1 MTPED
6 DIALQKLSTRVRQL
20 ILNYQELAKDNA
32 KLQAQIEEKEAQVER
47 LQATCDEL
55 RQHYA
60 NLKMAA
66 MMKISNGDLEEAK
79 AKLSRL
85 TREVNKCIA
94 LLSV

>member
-20 ILNYQELAKDNA
+20 ILNYQELAKENA

-85 TREVNKCIA
+85 TREVNK
-94 LLSV
+94 

>member
-1 MTPED
+1 MLENLVD
-6 DIALQKLSTRVRQL
+6 LWGRNGYDG
-20 ILNYQELAKDNA
+20 
-32 KLQAQIEEKEAQVER
+32 EKEAQVER